1 MAQRNIDFGSFPDDP
16 NADAIRTAFDK
27 VQQNFTELFS
37 GLQEQA
43 VISVNRTAGVGTSVN
58 SPTGNVIISA
68 NIAQVRIQSTTLDLV
83 AGAGTPGPLAVINQG
98 TVPISINLPQSVTGI
113 SNITLG
119 NTLTANTVN
128 VNLQINGNTASFTG
142 NITSISN
149 VIAGN
154 VYANSGTIAASS
166 LGGTLTT
173 AAQPNITSVGTLSA
187 LSVTGNLSSGNAN
200 LGNLAVANFFSGN
213 GSLLTGVIAV
223 PGTTI
228 VNGNSNV
235 NIATANGNV
244 TITAV
249 GNTTMT
255 VTGTGANITGTLGV
269 TGNITAGN
277 LVGILA
283 NGGTS
288 NITIASATGNV
299 TTAVAG
305 TARIT
310 ATSTGANVTGTL
322 GVSSTLGVT
331 GNANVGNLGTA
342 QVLASA
348 NVTSPQFISN
358 IATGTAP
365 LVVTSTT
372 RVSNLN
378 VAYANVADFI
388 SVAAGTGNNFLIFAN
403 AATGNVTEL
412 TSTGLTA
419 NLSNNSITATTFV
432 GALSGA
438 ATTAGTVTT
447 AAQPNITSVGT
458 LTSLGVNGTVT
469 AVAFTANTGIFT
481 GNGSALTALNASN
494 ISSGTLA
501 QARLANSNVILGN
514 TTLALGTTTTTV
526 TGLASVTS
534 TTFVGDLTGAATSAT
549 TAGTVTTNAQPNI
562 TSVGTLTSLG
572 VSGTVTAAAFTAN
585 TGIFTGNGS
594 ALTALNAS
602 NISSGTLAQARLANS
617 NVILGNTTLALGT
630 TTTTIAGLSSVTS
643 TTFVGALTGAAT
655 SATTAGTVTTNA
667 QPNITSTGTL
677 TSLAVTGNATAGNVY
692 ANSGT
697 IGASLLAGT
706 LTTATQPNI
715 TSVGTLTSLGVTGN
729 ITAAN
734 FVGALANGNSDI
746 NIPANGNI
754 NFDVAGNANMLVVTG
769 TGANIA
775 GTLNATGNANV
786 ANLGTGRVIATG
798 NISGTQ
804 LLSNIATGTAPL
816 VVTSTTRVSNLNVAN
831 AGFADAATSATNAA
845 ALLQNTSTATTVYP
859 TFSTSSANGNS
870 QAVINTGISANLG
883 NASITATTFVG
894 ALSGNATTAGT
905 VITAAQPN
913 ITSVG
918 TLTSLSVSGAVT
930 ASTLTSNVA
939 TGTAP
944 LTVTSTTRVSN
955 LNVAYAN
962 VADNINVATGTG
974 NNFIVFANAETGNVT
989 ELTSAGLTANLSN
1002 NSITATTFVGALSG
1016 AATSATSAT
1025 TAGTVTTAA
1034 QPNIT
1039 SVGTLSSLAV
1049 TGNLS
1054 SGNANLGNAAA
1065 ANFFVGDGSLLTNIA
1080 VGAGSFIQNGNS
1092 EVRVDANSNV
1102 RVSVAG
1108 TANVLTVT
1116 STGADIAGNLS
1127 AGNISATTLSGNVIS
1142 PVQSSITSL
1151 GTLTGLTVNGVS
1163 NLGSNSN
1170 VVITGGVANAFLRT
1184 NGSGGLIWDTATL
1197 IPAQGANTQVIFNDG
1212 GSTYAGSNSLTF
1224 NSSTNVLTVAGNIT
1238 AGNISGSNNIF
1249 SNFFTGTLRTAAQPN
1264 ITSVGTLTTLNVNN
1278 TITAVAF
1285 TANTGVFTGNGAGL
1299 TNLSGANVT
1308 GTVANA
1314 TYALNAGNATN
1325 ATSATS
1331 ATTAGTVTTNAQPNI
1346 TSVGTLVGLA
1356 VTGTVN
1362 AGNVTATLLTGTL
1375 TTAAQPNITSVSTS
1389 FTGLTLAANGNITL
1403 SGASSQIT
1411 GANLVSA
1418 GFFSGNGSS
1427 ITGINANSIASGT
1440 LAQAR
1445 LANSNVILGNTTL
1458 ALGSTTTTVAGLT
1471 SVTSTTFV
1479 GSLTG
1484 AATTA
1489 GTVTTAAQP
1498 NITSVGTLTSLGANG
1513 TITGTQLI
1521 SNIAVGTAPL
1531 TVTSTTRVANLNVA
1545 TAGTAD
1551 TAGSAT
1557 NASAV
1562 TTTLRT
1568 TGTYFLP
1575 FISATANANYGLNSN
1590 AVYSA
1595 NIADGSLTATTFV
1608 GDLSGTADNATN
1620 AAIATNAFAV
1630 LTNTSTATTVYLTGT
1645 STAVNSHS
1653 SLSKVTGIFANMSN
1667 NSITATTFVGSL
1679 SGTAT
1684 SATTAGT
1691 VTTNAQPNIT
1701 SVSTSFTG
1709 LTLAA
1714 NGNITLSGAN
1724 SQITG
1729 ANLISAGFFSGNGSS
1744 ITGINANSIASGT
1757 LAQARLANSSLTVNG
1772 TAISLGGSGTIT
1784 ANTTQTLSNG
1794 TYITG
1799 DSFNGG
1805 TARTWAVDATTTN
1818 TANKVVAR
1826 DTNGSFSANIITATL
1841 SGSAT
1846 SAGTATNASAVLNNV
1861 RSTGTYYPAFISAT
1875 ANGNYALNSNT
1886 AFSANITTGRFF
1898 ATIFDGNL
1906 NVSNTNFV
1914 TSIIRTGVVPQYFG
1928 NTEAL
1933 SGAVS
1938 FNRYRGNID
1947 TIEEVQNG
1955 DRLGLIEF
1963 LAFDGFVANT
1973 AASITSIVDATY
1985 TSGSGS
1991 APGAIVFNT
2000 ANAAQGGVP
2009 TEKMRVTSTGNVGI
2023 ANTNPAHTLSITG
2036 TLNASGNA
2044 NVLNIGASGG
2054 VFTGNTSAANVVATG
2069 YHIRSVETGIIALGL
2084 TQGTATAL
2092 TKEINVVST
2101 VVPLVNSGVK
2111 LPVAVPGMVITII
2124 NTSAN
2129 AVLVW
2134 PNTGGDINGAAANAA
2149 YSHSAGATLQYIA
2162 PTTTDWYTVGATF
2175 A

>member
-27 VQQNFTELFS
+27 VQQNFSELFS

-113 SNITLG
+113 ANINLSD
-119 NTLTANTVN
+119 TLTANTVN
-128 VNLQINGNTASFTG
+128 VSLQLNGNIANFTG
-142 NITSISN
+142 NITSMSN

-173 AAQPNITSVGTLSA
+173 AAQPNITSVGALSA

-200 LGNLAVANFFSGN
+200 LGNLAVANFFQGD
-213 GSLLTGVIAV
+213 GSLLTNVSAIANTRILNGTSFANIPVSGGNLNIVI
-223 PGTTI
+223 G
-228 VNGNSNV
+228 GNS
-235 NIATANGNV
+235 TMNV
-244 TITAV
+244 TA
-249 GNTTMT
+249 
-255 VTGTGANITGTLGV
+255 TGANITGTLNV
-269 TGNITAGN
+269 TGNVTAGN
-277 LVGILA
+277 LIGILA

-310 ATSTGANVTGTL
+310 ATSAGANVTGTL
-322 GVSSTLGVT
+322 GVSSTLSVT
-331 GNANVGNLGTA
+331 GNADVGNLGTA

-365 LVVTSTT
+365 LTVTSTT
-372 RVSNLN
+372 RVANLN

-458 LTSLGVNGTVT
+458 LTSLDVSGTVT
-469 AVAFTANTGIFT
+469 AAAFTANTGIFT

-514 TTLALGTTTTTV
+514 TALALGTTTTTV
-526 TGLASVTS
+526 TGLSSVTS
-534 TTFVGDLTGAATSAT
+534 TAFVGDLTGAATSAT

-572 VSGTVTAAAFTAN
+572 VSGTVTASAFTAN

-594 ALTALNAS
+594 ALTELNAS

-655 SATTAGTVTTNA
+655 SATTAGTVTTAA
-667 QPNITSTGTL
+667 QPNITSVGTL
-677 TSLAVTGNATAGNVY
+677 SSVAVTANATAGNVY

-706 LTTATQPNI
+706 L
-715 TSVGTLTSLGVTGN
+715 
-729 ITAAN
+729 
-734 FVGALANGNSDI
+734 
-746 NIPANGNI
+746 
-754 NFDVAGNANMLVVTG
+754 
-769 TGANIA
+769 
-775 GTLNATGNANV
+775 
-786 ANLGTGRVIATG
+786 
-798 NISGTQ
+798 
-804 LLSNIATGTAPL
+804 
-816 VVTSTTRVSNLNVAN
+816 
-831 AGFADAATSATNAA
+831 
-845 ALLQNTSTATTVYP
+845 
-859 TFSTSSANGNS
+859 
-870 QAVINTGISANLG
+870 
-883 NASITATTFVG
+883 
-894 ALSGNATTAGT
+894 
-905 VITAAQPN
+905 ITAAQPN
-913 ITSVG
+913 ITSTG
-918 TLTSLSVSGAVT
+918 TL
-930 ASTLTSNVA
+930 
-939 TGTAP
+939 
-944 LTVTSTTRVSN
+944 SN
-955 LNVAYAN
+955 LNVSGNIIAPNITANTGVFSGNAAGLTNIPGAN
-962 VADNINVATGTG
+962 VAGT
-974 NNFIVFANAETGNVT
+974 VPT
-989 ELTSAGLTANLSN
+989 
-1002 NSITATTFVGALSG
+1002 
-1016 AATSATSAT
+1016 AT

-1054 SGNANLGNAAA
+1054 SGNANLGNAAT

-1102 RVSVAG
+1102 RVSIAG

-1116 STGADIAGNLS
+1116 ATGANVAGTANVTGNLV
-1127 AGNISATTLSGNVIS
+1127 AGNISATSIVGNLTTAA
-1142 PVQSSITSL
+1142 QTNITSL

-1163 NLGSNSN
+1163 NLGANSN

-1197 IPAQGANTQVIFNDG
+1197 IPAQGENTQVIFNGG
-1212 GSTYAGSNSLTF
+1212 GSNYAGSNSLTF
-1224 NSSTNVLTVAGNIT
+1224 NNSTNVLTVAGNIT

-1264 ITSVGTLTTLNVNN
+1264 ITSVGTLTTLGVSN
-1278 TITAVAF
+1278 TVTAVAF
-1285 TANTGVFTGNGAGL
+1285 TANTGVFTGNGSGL
-1299 TNLSGANVT
+1299 TALNASNIST
-1308 GTVANA
+1308 GTVSTDRLSGNYPINI
-1314 TYALNAGNATN
+1314 TGNAAFATT
-1325 ATSATS
+1325 ATSAN
-1331 ATTAGTVTTNAQPNI
+1331 TAGTVTTNAQGNI
-1346 TSVGTLVGLA
+1346 TSVGTLVGLT
-1356 VTGTVN
+1356 VTGTIN
-1362 AGNVTATLLTGTL
+1362 AGNVTATLLTGTI

-1458 ALGSTTTTVAGLT
+1458 TLGSTTTTVAGLA

-1489 GTVTTAAQP
+1489 GTVTTAAQGNITSVGTLTSLAVTGNISAGNVSATTFTGALSGAATTAGTVTTAAQP
-1498 NITSVGTLTSLGANG
+1498 NITSVGTLTSLSVTGNISAGNVSATTFTGALSGAATTAG
-1513 TITGTQLI
+1513 TVTTAAQPNITSVGTLTSLAVTGNASAGNISTGGVLSVTGNANVSNLGTARVIATGNISGTQLI
-1521 SNIAVGTAPL
+1521 SNIATGTAPL
-1531 TVTSTTRVANLNVA
+1531 VVTSTTRVANLNVA

-1551 TAGSAT
+1551 SAT
-1557 NASAV
+1557 NAA
-1562 TTTLRT
+1562 
-1568 TGTYFLP
+1568 
-1575 FISATANANYGLNSN
+1575 
-1590 AVYSA
+1590 
-1595 NIADGSLTATTFV
+1595 
-1608 GDLSGTADNATN
+1608 
-1620 AAIATNAFAV
+1620 
-1630 LTNTSTATTVYLTGT
+1630 
-1645 STAVNSHS
+1645 
-1653 SLSKVTGIFANMSN
+1653 
-1667 NSITATTFVGSL
+1667 
-1679 SGTAT
+1679 
-1684 SATTAGT
+1684 
-1691 VTTNAQPNIT
+1691 
-1701 SVSTSFTG
+1701 
-1709 LTLAA
+1709 
-1714 NGNITLSGAN
+1714 
-1724 SQITG
+1724 
-1729 ANLISAGFFSGNGSS
+1729 
-1744 ITGINANSIASGT
+1744 
-1757 LAQARLANSSLTVNG
+1757 
-1772 TAISLGGSGTIT
+1772 
-1784 ANTTQTLSNG
+1784 
-1794 TYITG
+1794 
-1799 DSFNGG
+1799 
-1805 TARTWAVDATTTN
+1805 
-1818 TANKVVAR
+1818 
-1826 DTNGSFSANIITATL
+1826 
-1841 SGSAT
+1841 
-1846 SAGTATNASAVLNNV
+1846 AVLNNV

-1886 AFSANITTGRFF
+1886 AIYANLNTGTLY
-1898 ATIFDGNL
+1898 ATAHDGNL
-1906 NVSNTNFV
+1906 SVSDVNFATTIV
-1914 TSIIRTGVVPQYFG
+1914 KTGVDTAYFG
-1928 NTEAL
+1928 NTAAT
-1933 SGAVS
+1933 SGAVT
-1938 FNRYRGNID
+1938 FERFRGNI
-1947 TIEEVQNG
+1947 TVFTEVSNG

-1963 LAFDGFVANT
+1963 VAWDGFSPNA
-1973 AASITSIVDATY
+1973 AASITSIVDAAY
-1985 TSGSGS
+1985 TSGAGS

-2000 ANAAQGGVP
+2000 ANTAQGGVP
-2009 TEKMRVTSTGNVGI
+2009 TEKMRVASTGNVGI
-2023 ANTNPAHTLSITG
+2023 ANTNPGHTLSITG
-2036 TLNASGNA
+2036 TLSASGNA
-2044 NVLNIGASGG
+2044 NVGNIGAAAG
-2054 VFTGNTSAANVVATG
+2054 VFTGNISAANVVATG

-2084 TQGTATAL
+2084 TQGTAVAL

-2101 VVPLVNSGVK
+2101 VVPLLNSGVK
-2111 LPVAVPGMVITII
+2111 LPVAVPGMVITIT

-2134 PNTGGDINGAAANAA
+2134 PNTGADINGGTINTA
-2149 YSHSAGATLQYIA
+2149 YSHSSGATLQYIA

>member
-27 VQQNFTELFS
+27 VQQNFSELFS

-113 SNITLG
+113 ANINLSD
-119 NTLTANTVN
+119 TLTANTVN
-128 VNLQINGNTASFTG
+128 VSLQLNGNIANFTG
-142 NITSISN
+142 NITSMSN

-173 AAQPNITSVGTLSA
+173 AAQPNITSVGALSA

-200 LGNLAVANFFSGN
+200 LGNLAVANFFQGD
-213 GSLLTGVIAV
+213 GSLLTNVSAIANTRILNGTSFANIPVSGGNLNIVI
-223 PGTTI
+223 G
-228 VNGNSNV
+228 GNS
-235 NIATANGNV
+235 TMNV
-244 TITAV
+244 TA
-249 GNTTMT
+249 
-255 VTGTGANITGTLGV
+255 TGANITGTLNV
-269 TGNITAGN
+269 TGNVTAGN
-277 LVGILA
+277 LIGILA

-310 ATSTGANVTGTL
+310 ATSAGANVTGTL
-322 GVSSTLGVT
+322 GVSSTLSVT
-331 GNANVGNLGTA
+331 GNADVGNLGTA

-365 LVVTSTT
+365 LTVTSTT
-372 RVSNLN
+372 RVANLN

-458 LTSLGVNGTVT
+458 LTSLDVSGTVT
-469 AVAFTANTGIFT
+469 AAAFTANTGIFT

-514 TTLALGTTTTTV
+514 TALALGTTTTTV
-526 TGLASVTS
+526 TGLSSVTS
-534 TTFVGDLTGAATSAT
+534 TAFVGDLTGAATSAT

-572 VSGTVTAAAFTAN
+572 VSGTVTASAFTAN

-594 ALTALNAS
+594 ALTELNAS

-655 SATTAGTVTTNA
+655 SATTAGTVTTAA
-667 QPNITSTGTL
+667 QPNITSVGTL
-677 TSLAVTGNATAGNVY
+677 SSVAVTANATAGNVY

-706 LTTATQPNI
+706 L
-715 TSVGTLTSLGVTGN
+715 
-729 ITAAN
+729 
-734 FVGALANGNSDI
+734 
-746 NIPANGNI
+746 
-754 NFDVAGNANMLVVTG
+754 
-769 TGANIA
+769 
-775 GTLNATGNANV
+775 
-786 ANLGTGRVIATG
+786 
-798 NISGTQ
+798 
-804 LLSNIATGTAPL
+804 
-816 VVTSTTRVSNLNVAN
+816 
-831 AGFADAATSATNAA
+831 
-845 ALLQNTSTATTVYP
+845 
-859 TFSTSSANGNS
+859 
-870 QAVINTGISANLG
+870 
-883 NASITATTFVG
+883 
-894 ALSGNATTAGT
+894 
-905 VITAAQPN
+905 ITAAQPN
-913 ITSVG
+913 ITSTG
-918 TLTSLSVSGAVT
+918 TL
-930 ASTLTSNVA
+930 
-939 TGTAP
+939 
-944 LTVTSTTRVSN
+944 SN
-955 LNVAYAN
+955 LNVSGNIIAPNITANTGVFSGNAAGLTNIPGAN
-962 VADNINVATGTG
+962 VAGT
-974 NNFIVFANAETGNVT
+974 VPT
-989 ELTSAGLTANLSN
+989 
-1002 NSITATTFVGALSG
+1002 
-1016 AATSATSAT
+1016 AT

-1054 SGNANLGNAAA
+1054 SGNANLGNAAT

-1102 RVSVAG
+1102 RVSIAG

-1116 STGADIAGNLS
+1116 ATGANVAGTANVTGNLV
-1127 AGNISATTLSGNVIS
+1127 AGNISATSIVGNLTTAA
-1142 PVQSSITSL
+1142 QTNITSL

-1163 NLGSNSN
+1163 NLGANSN

-1197 IPAQGANTQVIFNDG
+1197 IPAQGENTQVIFNGG
-1212 GSTYAGSNSLTF
+1212 GSNYAGSNSLTF
-1224 NSSTNVLTVAGNIT
+1224 NNSTNVLTVAGNIT

-1264 ITSVGTLTTLNVNN
+1264 ITSVGTLTTLGVSN
-1278 TITAVAF
+1278 TVTAVAF
-1285 TANTGVFTGNGAGL
+1285 TANTGVFTGNGSGL
-1299 TNLSGANVT
+1299 TALNASNIST
-1308 GTVANA
+1308 GTVSTDRLSGNYPINI
-1314 TYALNAGNATN
+1314 TGNAAFATT
-1325 ATSATS
+1325 ATSAN
-1331 ATTAGTVTTNAQPNI
+1331 TAGTVTTNAQGNI
-1346 TSVGTLVGLA
+1346 TSVGTLVGLT
-1356 VTGTVN
+1356 VTGTIN
-1362 AGNVTATLLTGTL
+1362 AGNVTATLLTGTI

-1458 ALGSTTTTVAGLT
+1458 TLGSTTTTVAGLA

-1489 GTVTTAAQP
+1489 GTVTTAAQGNITSVGTLTSLAVTGNISAGNVSATTFTGALSGAATTAGTVTTAAQP
-1498 NITSVGTLTSLGANG
+1498 NITSVGTLTSLAVTGNASAGNISTGGVLSVTGNANVSNLG
-1513 TITGTQLI
+1513 TARVIATGNISGTQLI
-1521 SNIAVGTAPL
+1521 SNIATGTAPL
-1531 TVTSTTRVANLNVA
+1531 VVTSTTRVANLNVA

-1551 TAGSAT
+1551 SAT
-1557 NASAV
+1557 NAA
-1562 TTTLRT
+1562 
-1568 TGTYFLP
+1568 
-1575 FISATANANYGLNSN
+1575 
-1590 AVYSA
+1590 
-1595 NIADGSLTATTFV
+1595 
-1608 GDLSGTADNATN
+1608 
-1620 AAIATNAFAV
+1620 
-1630 LTNTSTATTVYLTGT
+1630 
-1645 STAVNSHS
+1645 
-1653 SLSKVTGIFANMSN
+1653 
-1667 NSITATTFVGSL
+1667 
-1679 SGTAT
+1679 
-1684 SATTAGT
+1684 
-1691 VTTNAQPNIT
+1691 
-1701 SVSTSFTG
+1701 
-1709 LTLAA
+1709 
-1714 NGNITLSGAN
+1714 
-1724 SQITG
+1724 
-1729 ANLISAGFFSGNGSS
+1729 
-1744 ITGINANSIASGT
+1744 
-1757 LAQARLANSSLTVNG
+1757 
-1772 TAISLGGSGTIT
+1772 
-1784 ANTTQTLSNG
+1784 
-1794 TYITG
+1794 
-1799 DSFNGG
+1799 
-1805 TARTWAVDATTTN
+1805 
-1818 TANKVVAR
+1818 
-1826 DTNGSFSANIITATL
+1826 
-1841 SGSAT
+1841 
-1846 SAGTATNASAVLNNV
+1846 AVLNNV

-1886 AFSANITTGRFF
+1886 AIYANLNTGTLY
-1898 ATIFDGNL
+1898 ATAHDGNL
-1906 NVSNTNFV
+1906 FVSDVNFTTTIV
-1914 TSIIRTGVVPQYFG
+1914 KTGVDTAYFG
-1928 NTEAL
+1928 NTAAT
-1933 SGAVS
+1933 SGAVT
-1938 FNRYRGNID
+1938 FERFRGNI
-1947 TIEEVQNG
+1947 TVFTEVSNG

-1963 LAFDGFVANT
+1963 VAWDGFSPNA
-1973 AASITSIVDATY
+1973 AASITSIVDAAY
-1985 TSGSGS
+1985 TSGAGS

-2000 ANAAQGGVP
+2000 ANTAQGGVP
-2009 TEKMRVTSTGNVGI
+2009 TEKMRVASTGNVGI
-2023 ANTNPAHTLSITG
+2023 ANTNPGHTLSITG
-2036 TLNASGNA
+2036 TLSASGNA
-2044 NVLNIGASGG
+2044 NVGNIGAAAG
-2054 VFTGNTSAANVVATG
+2054 VFTGNISAANVVATG

-2084 TQGTATAL
+2084 TQGTAVAL

-2101 VVPLVNSGVK
+2101 VVPLLNSGVK
-2111 LPVAVPGMVITII
+2111 LPVAVPGMVITIT

-2134 PNTGGDINGAAANAA
+2134 PNTGADINGGTINTA
-2149 YSHSAGATLQYIA
+2149 YSHSSGATLQYIA

>member
-27 VQQNFTELFS
+27 VQQNFSELFS

-113 SNITLG
+113 ANINLSD
-119 NTLTANTVN
+119 TLTANTVN
-128 VNLQINGNTASFTG
+128 VSLQLNGNIANFTG
-142 NITSISN
+142 NITSMSN

-173 AAQPNITSVGTLSA
+173 AAQPNITSVGALSA

-200 LGNLAVANFFSGN
+200 LGNLAVANFFQGD
-213 GSLLTGVIAV
+213 GSLLTNVSAIANTRILNGTSFANIPVSGGNLNIVI
-223 PGTTI
+223 G
-228 VNGNSNV
+228 GNS
-235 NIATANGNV
+235 TMNV
-244 TITAV
+244 TA
-249 GNTTMT
+249 
-255 VTGTGANITGTLGV
+255 TGANITGTLNV
-269 TGNITAGN
+269 TGNVTAGN
-277 LVGILA
+277 LIGILA

-310 ATSTGANVTGTL
+310 ATSAGANVTGTL
-322 GVSSTLGVT
+322 GVSSTLSVT
-331 GNANVGNLGTA
+331 GNADVGNLGTA

-365 LVVTSTT
+365 LTVTSTT
-372 RVSNLN
+372 RVANLN

-458 LTSLGVNGTVT
+458 LTSLDVSGTVT
-469 AVAFTANTGIFT
+469 AAAFTANTGIFT

-514 TTLALGTTTTTV
+514 TALALGTTTTTV
-526 TGLASVTS
+526 TGLSSVTS
-534 TTFVGDLTGAATSAT
+534 TAFVGDLTGAATSAT

-572 VSGTVTAAAFTAN
+572 VSGTVTASAFTAN

-643 TTFVGALTGAAT
+643 TAFVGDLTGAAT
-655 SATTAGTVTTNA
+655 SATTAGTVTTAA
-667 QPNITSTGTL
+667 QPNITSVGTL
-677 TSLAVTGNATAGNVY
+677 SSVAVTANATAGNVY

-706 LTTATQPNI
+706 LTTA
-715 TSVGTLTSLGVTGN
+715 
-729 ITAAN
+729 
-734 FVGALANGNSDI
+734 
-746 NIPANGNI
+746 
-754 NFDVAGNANMLVVTG
+754 
-769 TGANIA
+769 
-775 GTLNATGNANV
+775 
-786 ANLGTGRVIATG
+786 
-798 NISGTQ
+798 
-804 LLSNIATGTAPL
+804 
-816 VVTSTTRVSNLNVAN
+816 
-831 AGFADAATSATNAA
+831 
-845 ALLQNTSTATTVYP
+845 
-859 TFSTSSANGNS
+859 
-870 QAVINTGISANLG
+870 
-883 NASITATTFVG
+883 
-894 ALSGNATTAGT
+894 
-905 VITAAQPN
+905 AQPN
-913 ITSVG
+913 ITSTG
-918 TLTSLSVSGAVT
+918 TL
-930 ASTLTSNVA
+930 
-939 TGTAP
+939 
-944 LTVTSTTRVSN
+944 SN
-955 LNVAYAN
+955 LNVSGNIIAPNITANTGVFSGNAAGLTNIPGAN
-962 VADNINVATGTG
+962 VAGT
-974 NNFIVFANAETGNVT
+974 VPT
-989 ELTSAGLTANLSN
+989 
-1002 NSITATTFVGALSG
+1002 
-1016 AATSATSAT
+1016 AT

-1054 SGNANLGNAAA
+1054 SGNANLGNAAT

-1102 RVSVAG
+1102 RVSIAG

-1116 STGADIAGNLS
+1116 ATGANVAGTANVTGNLV
-1127 AGNISATTLSGNVIS
+1127 AGNISATSIAGNLTTAA
-1142 PVQSSITSL
+1142 QTNITSL

-1163 NLGSNSN
+1163 NLGANSN

-1184 NGSGGLIWDTATL
+1184 NGSGGLVWDTATL
-1197 IPAQGANTQVIFNDG
+1197 IPAQGENTQVIFNGG
-1212 GSTYAGSNSLTF
+1212 GSNYAGSNSLTF
-1224 NSSTNVLTVAGNIT
+1224 NNSTNVLTVAGNIT

-1264 ITSVGTLTTLNVNN
+1264 ITSVGTLTTLGVSN
-1278 TITAVAF
+1278 TVTAVAF
-1285 TANTGVFTGNGAGL
+1285 TANTGVFTGNGSGL
-1299 TNLSGANVT
+1299 TALNASNIST
-1308 GTVANA
+1308 GTVSTDRLSGNYPINI
-1314 TYALNAGNATN
+1314 TGNAAFATT
-1325 ATSATS
+1325 ATSAN
-1331 ATTAGTVTTNAQPNI
+1331 TAGTVTTNAQGNI
-1346 TSVGTLVGLA
+1346 TSVGTLVGLT
-1356 VTGTVN
+1356 VTGTIN
-1362 AGNVTATLLTGTL
+1362 AGNVTATLLTGTI

-1458 ALGSTTTTVAGLT
+1458 TLGSTTTTVAGLA

-1489 GTVTTAAQP
+1489 GTVTTAAQGNITSVGTLTSLAVTGNISAGNVSATTFTGALSGAATTAGTVTTAAQP
-1498 NITSVGTLTSLGANG
+1498 NITSVGTLTSLAVTGNASAGNISTGGVLSVTGNANVSNLG
-1513 TITGTQLI
+1513 TARVIATGNISGTQLI
-1521 SNIAVGTAPL
+1521 SNIATGTAPL
-1531 TVTSTTRVANLNVA
+1531 VVTSTTRVANLNVA

-1551 TAGSAT
+1551 SAT
-1557 NASAV
+1557 NAA
-1562 TTTLRT
+1562 
-1568 TGTYFLP
+1568 
-1575 FISATANANYGLNSN
+1575 
-1590 AVYSA
+1590 
-1595 NIADGSLTATTFV
+1595 
-1608 GDLSGTADNATN
+1608 
-1620 AAIATNAFAV
+1620 
-1630 LTNTSTATTVYLTGT
+1630 
-1645 STAVNSHS
+1645 
-1653 SLSKVTGIFANMSN
+1653 
-1667 NSITATTFVGSL
+1667 
-1679 SGTAT
+1679 
-1684 SATTAGT
+1684 
-1691 VTTNAQPNIT
+1691 
-1701 SVSTSFTG
+1701 
-1709 LTLAA
+1709 
-1714 NGNITLSGAN
+1714 
-1724 SQITG
+1724 
-1729 ANLISAGFFSGNGSS
+1729 
-1744 ITGINANSIASGT
+1744 
-1757 LAQARLANSSLTVNG
+1757 
-1772 TAISLGGSGTIT
+1772 
-1784 ANTTQTLSNG
+1784 
-1794 TYITG
+1794 
-1799 DSFNGG
+1799 
-1805 TARTWAVDATTTN
+1805 
-1818 TANKVVAR
+1818 
-1826 DTNGSFSANIITATL
+1826 
-1841 SGSAT
+1841 
-1846 SAGTATNASAVLNNV
+1846 AVLNNV

-1886 AFSANITTGRFF
+1886 AIYANLNTGTLY
-1898 ATIFDGNL
+1898 ATAHDGNL
-1906 NVSNTNFV
+1906 FVSDVNFTTTIV
-1914 TSIIRTGVVPQYFG
+1914 KTGVDTAYFG
-1928 NTEAL
+1928 NTAAT
-1933 SGAVS
+1933 SGAVT
-1938 FNRYRGNID
+1938 FERFRGNI
-1947 TIEEVQNG
+1947 TVFTEVSNG

-1963 LAFDGFVANT
+1963 VAWDGFSPNA
-1973 AASITSIVDATY
+1973 AASITSIVDAAY
-1985 TSGSGS
+1985 TSGAGS

-2000 ANAAQGGVP
+2000 ANTAQGGVP
-2009 TEKMRVTSTGNVGI
+2009 TEKMRVASTGNVGI
-2023 ANTNPAHTLSITG
+2023 ANTNPGHTLSITG
-2036 TLNASGNA
+2036 TLSASGNA
-2044 NVLNIGASGG
+2044 NVGNIGAAAG
-2054 VFTGNTSAANVVATG
+2054 VFTGNISAANVVATG

-2084 TQGTATAL
+2084 TQGTAVAL

-2101 VVPLVNSGVK
+2101 VVPLLNSGVK
-2111 LPVAVPGMVITII
+2111 LPVAVPGMVITIT

-2134 PNTGGDINGAAANAA
+2134 PNTGADINGGTINTA
-2149 YSHSAGATLQYIA
+2149 YSHSSGATLQYIA